1 MNRRSFLRGGV
12 AAAAATTAAAAGGI
26 AAPAIAQSR
35 IEWRMVTSWP
45 KNFPGVGTSAA
56 RLAERI
62 EAMSAGRLVIKVFGA
77 GELVPAFGTFD
88 AVQQG
93 AAECYHSPSYYFAG
107 KNPGLTL
114 FTSIPLGMTAW
125 EAHGWWLHAGG
136 EAFQDEMTQP
146 FGIKAIPCINTGVQ
160 AAGWFSKEIKSIE
173 DLKGLKM
180 RTAGLN
186 AEILRRIGVN
196 VVTLPPGEIF
206 QAMQSG
212 TVDAAEWIGPWND
225 LAFGLHRLT
234 KNYYV
239 AGVNEPCAV
248 AELGMSMARWNELP
262 DDLKAIVRSACGA
275 EYEAAFTEYFTRN
288 TEAMEV
294 LKSEHGVQVRAF
306 PDEVQQAMADGARAV
321 ALELR
326 DRGDDVTKRAWQSYF
341 TYLQQARA
349 YGSNAE
355 GGYLALRA
363 KFDGIPV
370 G

>member
-1 MNRRSFLRGGV
+1 MNRRSFLRGGAV
-12 AAAAATTAAAAGGI
+12 AAAATTAAAASGL
-26 AAPAIAQSR
+26 AAPALAQSR
-35 IEWRMVTSWP
+35 TEWRMVTSWP
-45 KNFPGVGTSAA
+45 KNFPGVGTSAQ
-56 RLAERI
+56 RLADRI
-62 EAMSAGRLVIKVFGA
+62 AAMSAGRLVIKVFGA
-77 GELVPAFGTFD
+77 GELAPAFGTFD

-125 EAHGWWLHAGG
+125 EAHGWWLHGGG
-136 EAFQDEMTQP
+136 EALQDEMTKP
-146 FGIKAIPCINTGVQ
+146 FGIKALPCINTGVQ
-160 AAGWFSKEIKSIE
+160 AAGWFNKEIKTVE

-186 AEILRRIGVN
+186 AEILRRLGVN
-196 VVTLPPGEIF
+196 VVTLPPGDIF

-225 LAFGLHRLT
+225 LAFGLHRIT

-239 AGVNEPCAV
+239 AGTNEPCAV
-248 AELGMSMARWNELP
+248 AELGISEKHWNELP
-262 DDLKAIVRSACGA
+262 EDLQAIIRSACAA
-275 EYEAAFTEYFTRN
+275 EYETAFTEYFTRN
-288 TEAMEV
+288 AEAMVV
-294 LKSEHGVQVRAF
+294 LKNEHGVQVRTF
-306 PDEVQQAMADGARAV
+306 PDEVQKVLADAARAV

-326 DRGDDVTKRAWQSYF
+326 DRGDDVTRRAWTSYM
-341 TYLQQARA
+341 TYLDHART
-349 YGSNAE
+349 YGNSAE

-363 KFDGIPV
+363 KFDPIPV